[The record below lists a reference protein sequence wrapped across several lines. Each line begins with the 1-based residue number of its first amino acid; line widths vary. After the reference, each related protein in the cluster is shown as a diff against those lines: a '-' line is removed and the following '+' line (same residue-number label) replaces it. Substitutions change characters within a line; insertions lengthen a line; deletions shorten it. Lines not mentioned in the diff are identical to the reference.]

1 MAIGRQS
8 IDLSPVSE
16 SLQRVVK
23 GTAIIFIGNMLGM
36 ILAFV
41 ARILIARHFT
51 QNEYGIFSL
60 AFTILSISAVIG
72 SMGLQRGAPRQIAY
86 YLGKGKQENV
96 SSTVAWSLVFGLITG
111 IIMFIIIFLSSDF
124 LSTKIFG
131 MPDLSSSLKIFSIA
145 IPFYVLVFILTSIF
159 RGYKKVKEAIYF
171 QNFLKNILFILLLVL
186 VILIDASFK
195 WCIIAYS
202 TSISITCITFL
213 IYFIKKR
220 LISPFSIKGSKNSI
234 SIGTKLLFFSIPLLF
249 VSILGQVMG
258 WMDTLML
265 GYFKT
270 SEIVGLYNAAIPL
283 VMFIFYAQTSVSF
296 IYLPVLSELYS
307 KNKKE
312 EMRKSYAILTKWLCS
327 FTFPLFLIF
336 IFFPEVI
343 LNFFFGSEYI
353 VAAKA
358 LQILAAGF
366 FVLNIFGPNDTALTT
381 MGETKF
387 LAWATFI
394 AAGINITLNIL
405 FIPNFGIEGA
415 AGATAIA
422 MVILAIMR
430 AAKLY
435 SISQIHSLR
444 KTLLKPIFLS
454 TILICMIYPI
464 SKQFVVVTF
473 WMLSLFFIFFV
484 TLYGCLL
491 LLTRSFEQEDVEM
504 LVAIEKK
511 LGITLAPIK
520 NLMKRFMQ

>member
-358 LQILAAGF
+358 LQ
-366 FVLNIFGPNDTALTT
+366 
-381 MGETKF
+381 
-387 LAWATFI
+387 
-394 AAGINITLNIL
+394 LNIL